1 MTLTPREREVLSYVM
16 AGRTARSS
24 ARAMGISPRTATK
37 HLENAYRK
45 LGVSN
50 RVTAVLAAREHGLI

>member
-1 MTLTPREREVLSYVM
+1 MTLTPREREALSHVM
-16 AGRTARSS
+16 TGRTAQWI
-24 ARAMGISPRTATK
+24 ARAMGISPRTVTK